1 MQRYVSDLQD
11 VQQTRFNDFSQ
22 NQISV
27 QNQSNHGCLINLDKE
42 QNVEGGS
49 KLIQNISS
57 VSSVA
62 STNENSSSD
71 VEIIEDDYA

>member
-42 QNVEGGS
+42 QNFDGS
-49 KLIQNISS
+49 NKLNQNISS
-57 VSSVA
+57 ISSVA
-62 STNENSSSD
+62 STNEYSSSD